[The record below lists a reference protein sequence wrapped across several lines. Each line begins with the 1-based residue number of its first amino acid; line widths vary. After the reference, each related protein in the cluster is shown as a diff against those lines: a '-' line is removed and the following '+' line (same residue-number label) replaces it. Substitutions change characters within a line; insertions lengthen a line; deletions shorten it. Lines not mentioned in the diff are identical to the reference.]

1 MDTHDTDTI
10 VSFEQFSDQVTHENY
25 LLTEQLCRAEL
36 KISRLTKL
44 IDKQNAELEARK
56 NKLALVESALTF
68 AEDKNA
74 EHARALNRIKHFVRV
89 EQILMGTLPDEEVN
103 NPAAVDQNYAMA
115 ALAEAQCAG
124 SAE

>member
-1 MDTHDTDTI
+1 MDSHDTIDTI
-10 VSFEQFSDQVTHENY
+10 VSFDQFSDAVAHENY

-56 NKLALVESALTF
+56 NKLAMIESALTF

-74 EHARALNRIKHFVRV
+74 QHAKALDRINHFVRV
-89 EQILMGTLPDEEVN
+89 ERVCLGVLPAEDLKGSEV
-103 NPAAVDQNYAMA
+103 ADQNVSMA
-115 ALAEAQCAG
+115 ALLRAGAAE
-124 SAE
+124 